1 MSELF
6 VGFFW
11 TQSVEPF
18 TLSTK
23 ELRWRWQCFILKS
36 SLMCEWDTFVL
47 RTHNPDHALMN
58 FNNLKFIVKPLIGY
72 LQFKELR
79 PCSYF
84 VTHNCIITF
93 VWIGCTSIFLG
104 SWLKNPR
111 PILTHMRLLVQFI
124 VKIPTYQ
131 WKFNDKFNWSKYHKV
146 KRVTDSLPIKSR
158 FQ

>member
-84 VTHNCIITF
+84 VTHNCIIK
-93 VWIGCTSIFLG
+93 IFG
-104 SWLKNPR
+104 
-111 PILTHMRLLVQFI
+111 ILI
-124 VKIPTYQ
+124 KKSPTYAHSYEITSSIHSQ
-131 WKFNDKFNWSKYHKV
+131 NTYISMK
-146 KRVTDSLPIKSR
+146 I
-158 FQ
+158 